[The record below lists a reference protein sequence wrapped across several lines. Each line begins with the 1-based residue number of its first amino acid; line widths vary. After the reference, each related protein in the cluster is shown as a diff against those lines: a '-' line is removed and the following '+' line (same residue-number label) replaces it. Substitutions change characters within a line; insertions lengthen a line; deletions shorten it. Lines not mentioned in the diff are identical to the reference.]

1 MLSYLRQ
8 FMHMCHNYLIENH
21 KCTDKHTV
29 FFTCLDENAK
39 TEDRRWFDKLAHNF
53 VYANFKHH
61 VETGVYMCSSPPTS
75 SSPLLRPA
83 PSSFPLTGTA
93 RRRRRR
99 VTS

>member
-29 FFTCLDENAK
+29 FFTCLNENAK

-61 VETGVYMCSSPPTS
+61 VETGVYMLLSAYLLLPPPPS
-75 SSPLLRPA
+75 CPLFFPA
-83 PSSFPLTGTA
+83 PALLA
-93 RRRRRR
+93 AAAAA
-99 VTS
+99 